1 VNATSDPFA
10 AGRAIADAVLYEGYL
25 LYPYTASA
33 RKNRLRWQFGVVVPQ
48 AYEAADT
55 GEHAEQQTEVLL
67 EAGDEPRIDIL
78 ARFLRVETRT
88 VEAAVDGTFV
98 PVPELV
104 LAGTRHVTFEEGI
117 ACEATCT
124 VFPRGAAET
133 SVPLDFA
140 AVRDIELVGE
150 PGETVA
156 GRIVRE
162 RAPLA
167 GTLMVRCDAV
177 AGEAGLFRVRVR
189 IENRSAI
196 VAPLERSRAL
206 RTAFV
211 STHAL
216 LAAYDGRFLSPID
229 PPARAAAV
237 STTLVNRYVWPALVG
252 DEARDAQRADVVL
265 ASPIVVGDFPRIAP
279 QTDTDAFDGT
289 EIDELLTLSVYAL
302 SDAERAEARATD
314 PRARAL
320 VERAERFDDAAFTR
334 LHAGTF
340 VQTEAERSAPESVT
354 VNGIRV
360 AKGSSVRLA
369 PKRNADAWDMFLA
382 GKVATVCGIQ
392 QDFENRTYVT
402 VTIDDDPASEFHEW
416 YGRSFFFDTD
426 EVEPLAAAP

>member
-1 VNATSDPFA
+1 MNGAPDPFA
-10 AGRAIADAVLYEGYL
+10 AARAIADAVLYEGYL

-33 RKNRLRWQFGVVVPQ
+33 RKNRIRWQFGVVVPQ
-48 AYEAADT
+48 PYEAAGT

-67 EAGDEPRIDIL
+67 EAGDEPRVDVL
-78 ARFLRVETRT
+78 ARFLRIETRA

-98 PVPELV
+98 PVPSLV
-104 LAGTRHVTFEEGI
+104 VDGTQHVTFEEGV
-117 ACEATCT
+117 ACDVPCS
-124 VFPRGAAET
+124 VFPRGASEL
-133 SVPLDFA
+133 SVPIAFD
-140 AVRDIELVGE
+140 AVRETEPLRDAGGTLVGR
-150 PGETVA
+150 V
-156 GRIVRE
+156 VRE
-162 RAPLA
+162 RAPLM
-167 GTLMVRCDAV
+167 GTLAVRCDQVGATP
-177 AGEAGLFRVRVR
+177 GLFRVRVR
-189 IENRSAI
+189 IENRSDV
-196 VAPLERSRAL
+196 VAAFERSSVL

-216 LAAYDGRFLSPID
+216 LAAHDGRFLSPLD
-229 PPARAAAV
+229 PPVAAAPLAQ
-237 STTLVNRYVWPALVG
+237 TLENRYVWPALVG
-252 DEARDAQRADVVL
+252 DASLDAQRAAVVL
-265 ASPIVVGDFPRIAP
+265 ASPIVVGDFPQIAP

-320 VERAERFDDAAFTR
+320 VDRAERFDDEAFGR

-340 VQTEAERSAPESVT
+340 VQTEAERSAPAYVIVKGT
-354 VNGIRV
+354 RV
-360 AKGSSVRLA
+360 AKGSSVRLT

-392 QDFENRTYVT
+392 QDFEDRTYVT
-402 VTIDDDPASEFHEW
+402 VTIDDDPASEYHEW